1 MFNQKQ
7 AKKQTEKELV
17 LMQNRIRLL
26 KIQEDKIK
34 KRNELNTK
42 RIEDYWDQ
50 K

>member
-7 AKKQTEKELV
+7 AKKQTEKELI